1 MDEPR
6 STQPQLYKEIDEH
19 PTVTKIYADK
29 LTEDGLINEED
40 YDGIKDKVQE
50 NLQEIYNGMTEDSL
64 VGLSEVIMPDVLA
77 KSIDDYQTAVSVEI
91 LYNFNKAMLVVPVN
105 FNI

>member
-1 MDEPR
+1 NEMDEPR

-50 NLQEIYNGMTEDSL
+50 NLQERYNGMTEDSL
-64 VGLSEVIMPDVLA
+64 VGMSEERMPDVLA
-77 KSIDDYQTAVSVEI
+77 KSIDDYQNDETVDDREI
-91 LYNFNKAMLVVPVN
+91 EDKEMTDV
-105 FNI
+105 